1 MHLCPHDFDGLLD
14 VTVKT
19 SYLARWQLW
28 DTTNPLADVTAA
40 FAPTRRVRLLEVMG
54 SPDNIHGTDVHT
66 LEANSYAM
74 LSTQV
79 VHRTIIYSFAK
90 CS

>member
-19 SYLARWQLW
+19 SYLTRWQLW
-28 DTTNPLADVTAA
+28 DTTNLLADVTAA
-40 FAPTRRVRLLEVMG
+40 FAPTRLVRLLEVRG
-54 SPDNIHGTDVHT
+54 SPDNIHRTDVHT
-66 LEANSYAM
+66 VEANSCAV
-74 LSTQV
+74 LSTRL